1 MFAHEGIFLSQVPDY
16 VNIISGGEKLEL
28 LYSQYAKWSIKTLPL
43 KLYKV
48 ISTIN
53 TRITEKGMQTQNA
66 ARWIKYYSKIIPS
79 LNRQYDLAVAYISRD
94 IMYYVDEKVTVKR
107 NIVFIHNN
115 YKAAGHPKKYDTPC
129 FEGMNILATISN
141 TCTEALREEFP
152 SMKNKIVNVPNI
164 VSSKVIRKRAENNVP
179 IEFENDKSLKIVLI
193 GRLNEQKGF
202 DWAIYAAKILKDQ
215 GVEFKW
221 LIIGNGELQEMLNK
235 LIESTDTEKSIYL
248 IGPRENPYIYMK
260 SADIVVQS
268 SRWEG
273 KSVVLD
279 EAKIIGTS
287 IVTTNY
293 PTAKDQILNE
303 EEGLIVDMNPE
314 GIADGVKR
322 LVEDKKL
329 YEHIHTYLVNHEYG
343 NSSEIEKYYEL
354 FDA

>member
-1 MFAHEGIFLSQVPDY
+1 M
-16 VNIISGGEKLEL
+16 
-28 LYSQYAKWSIKTLPL
+28 
-43 KLYKV
+43 
-48 ISTIN
+48 
-53 TRITEKGMQTQNA
+53 
-66 ARWIKYYSKIIPS
+66 
-79 LNRQYDLAVAYISRD
+79 
-94 IMYYVDEKVTVKR
+94 
-107 NIVFIHNN
+107 
-115 YKAAGHPKKYDTPC
+115 
-129 FEGMNILATISN
+129 
-141 TCTEALREEFP
+141 
-152 SMKNKIVNVPNI
+152 
-164 VSSKVIRKRAENNVP
+164 
-179 IEFENDKSLKIVLI
+179 
-193 GRLNEQKGF
+193 
-202 DWAIYAAKILKDQ
+202 KDQ